1 MEKRNPVL
9 KVLAYLIGS
18 VLLYVA
24 IQNLYVASRNKSH
37 LDASLVEIAD
47 EVNKNAP
54 AMVSAET
61 RFDKGV
67 PSSGKITFYFSMPT
81 VAKEELDLRT
91 VRTNMRQMVIAHYRT
106 NSAMAIARDLNAV
119 LSYQY
124 RDKNGDLFFETTVS
138 PKDF

>member
-1 MEKRNPVL
+1 
-9 KVLAYLIGS
+9 
-18 VLLYVA
+18 
-24 IQNLYVASRNKSH
+24 
-37 LDASLVEIAD
+37 
-47 EVNKNAP
+47 
-54 AMVSAET
+54 
-61 RFDKGV
+61 
-67 PSSGKITFYFSMPT
+67 MPT

-124 RDKNGDLFFETTVS
+124 RDKNGVLFFETTVS